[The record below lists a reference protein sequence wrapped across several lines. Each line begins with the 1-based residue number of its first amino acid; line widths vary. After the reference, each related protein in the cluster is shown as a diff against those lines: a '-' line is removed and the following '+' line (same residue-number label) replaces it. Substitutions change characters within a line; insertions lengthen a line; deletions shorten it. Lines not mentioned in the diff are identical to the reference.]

1 MLKTNEELNLIIAKV
16 TNMINEAKTNNTL
29 NLERFVSNP
38 YEGFNTGKIIVRKL
52 SLGTEKDFN
61 NLISIVNARDY
72 SPIFKEEILTVLWVF
87 RSLKED
93 SAIKRAERREQ
104 ALLGLYKVPFPYSE
118 TIGEDDVVEDAT
130 AMCNIFDYLSNLKMA
145 SKNVSFES
153 NSSKI
158 LEECLSKI
166 TEEERYLIIQHYILC
181 RSNNDIAL
189 EYGLNES
196 SIRRRIANIIKK
208 MK

>member
-1 MLKTNEELNLIIAKV
+1 MPPPEL
-16 TNMINEAKTNNTL
+16 
-29 NLERFVSNP
+29 LELV
-38 YEGFNTGKIIVRKL
+38 V
-52 SLGTEKDFN
+52 
-61 NLISIVNARDY
+61 
-72 SPIFKEEILTVLWVF
+72 
-87 RSLKED
+87 
-93 SAIKRAERREQ
+93 
-104 ALLGLYKVPFPYSE
+104 ALLFKTL
-118 TIGEDDVVEDAT
+118 TI
-130 AMCNIFDYLSNLKMA
+130 
-145 SKNVSFES
+145 

-196 SIRRRIANIIKK
+196 SSRRRIANIIKK